1 MITKKQ
7 YKAYKRR
14 VRMSIIVVAFLALFL
29 LPLPTKAANYGIASW
44 YGGGEKLNIFTANG
58 EVFNPKDITC
68 ASWDYPFNSLI
79 KVTNITSGKA
89 IIVRVNDRGPNK
101 RLGRAIDLS
110 RQAFSQIADS
120 KCGLLLVE
128 IERMK

>member
-58 EVFNPKDITC
+58 EVFNPKNLTC

-89 IIVRVNDRGPNK
+89 IIARVNDRGPNK
-101 RLGRAIDLS
+101 RLGRSIDLS
-110 RQAFSQIADS
+110 RQAFSQIADP

-128 IERMK
+128 IEKLK

>member
-14 VRMSIIVVAFLALFL
+14 VRMSILVVAFLALFL

-110 RQAFSQIADS
+110 RQAFRQIADL

-128 IERMK
+128 IEKLK